1 MKTQICR
8 NARIKL
14 IRILR
19 QRDKEFEDC
28 VNITR
33 LDDSDEAL
41 EDAIVLALHVLRID
55 IDHDVKADRSFL
67 FRRYT
72 DVNYL

>member
-33 LDDSDEAL
+33 LDDSDDAL
-41 EDAIVLALHVLRID
+41 VDAIELALHILRIEVERD
-55 IDHDVKADRSFL
+55 AKADRSYL